1 MSFLRLLTIVS
12 MTIPWLRL
20 ECAFRCVKATFLQ
33 MPAHYVLCMWTLAT
47 LKIKCVGRH
56 CEPLQAVLCAAPI
69 RAHPIAALPVL
80 VAQLHEPEAILH
92 APDWLFLHTRYE
104 HSVAALPDLQILVLW
119 FQQVLQGQPCL
130 MPFSTLCLVVAF
142 DCLRVSKLKSL
153 T

>member
-1 MSFLRLLTIVS
+1 MAAAGVRVQVREGHFPADACSLCIVHVD
-12 MTIPWLRL
+12 
-20 ECAFRCVKATFLQ
+20 A
-33 MPAHYVLCMWTLAT
+33 AT